1 MFYQKDRNE
10 QGGDSMESAIRYDVT
25 DPLSIEKYAQQL
37 IGKSFLDVVK
47 EAEINEDIKVN
58 IIDKYDKSKNKGSL
72 GQLLEEHY
80 FGYKLNSNQQADFM
94 KLVLSLRFLHIKS

>member
-1 MFYQKDRNE
+1 M
-10 QGGDSMESAIRYDVT
+10 
-25 DPLSIEKYAQQL
+25 
-37 IGKSFLDVVK
+37 DVVK

-80 FGYKLNSNQQADFM
+80 FGYKLNSNQQADFYEAGVELKVSPYQ
-94 KLVLSLRFLHIKS
+94 KLKGVS

>member
-58 IIDKYDKSKNKGSL
+58 IIDKYDKSKIKVAWGNFLKSTILGINLIAINKL
-72 GQLLEEHY
+72 I
-80 FGYKLNSNQQADFM
+80 FM

>member
-37 IGKSFLDVVK
+37 IGKSFWML
-47 EAEINEDIKVN
+47 
-58 IIDKYDKSKNKGSL
+58 
-72 GQLLEEHY
+72 
-80 FGYKLNSNQQADFM
+80 
-94 KLVLSLRFLHIKS
+94 